1 MTGVASASEQLFVSR
16 LARLSVRAPS
26 GEMIGRIADVVIAR
40 AAPGS
45 PPVVLG
51 LTVWVQRR
59 PIFIG
64 MGRVRELDA
73 GGATLTTG
81 TVNLRPFELRAG
93 ETLVLGELVDS
104 RVRHRETGREY
115 RINDVA
121 IGLVRE
127 GWVVCALDAIEPGSG
142 LRAWRR
148 PRHLRLTWDTV
159 AGLEAGQS
167 AESRLAALADLRPA
181 DVAAALLALPA
192 KAREDMASELD
203 DDRLAATLEQLPE
216 EVQAGLLTRLDDERA
231 ADVLE
236 AMDPDDAADLLGEMS
251 EADRARLLA
260 LMIPEEAEPVRRLLV
275 YDEETAGG
283 LMTTEPVIMRAGD
296 TVAEALA
303 RVRDPDLPPSL
314 ARQVFVVRPPTQT
327 PTRWAPAST
336 PTWTRSRPTCR
347 PGASPSTWPP
357 TTCCAHPSATSS
369 RGCWERC
376 PSTTCSTTCCRRPG
390 GVGRSAPAGTAATA
404 PATGT
409 GTTGAGPS
417 RWSRSDERG
426 TAPDPAPDQP
436 DRPAATDPA
445 VRPLLRPGG
454 VRALLRGDR
463 PLPRHG
469 ALPGLPARRGAVAP
483 GVLRRAADPAGAEP
497 AGGARPRGD
506 ARRPAHQCPG
516 AGRHRVPRARARRD
530 PPGAG
535 GDAHARLPR

>member
-73 GGATLTTG
+73 GGATLSTG

-104 RVRHRETGREY
+104 LVKHRETGREY

-121 IGLVRE
+121 IGQVRE
-127 GWVVCALDAIEPGSG
+127 GWVVCALDVIEPASG

-148 PRHLRLTWDTV
+148 PRRLRLNWDMV
-159 AGLEAGQS
+159 AGLEAGES

-192 KAREDMASELD
+192 KAREDMASGLD

-216 EVQAGLLTRLDDERA
+216 EVQAGLLARLGDERA

-236 AMDPDDAADLLGEMS
+236 AMDPDDAADLLGEMT

-260 LMIPEEAEPVRRLLV
+260 LMVPEEAEPIRRLLV

-296 TVAEALA
+296 TVAEAFQRLLRELPGDPLGSAIDTDLDALSPNLPTRRVAEYLA
-303 RVRDPDLPPSL
+303 TYDLLCAPVCDEQSRLLGAVSIDDVLDHLLPPAWRRGPVR
-314 ARQVFVVRPPTQT
+314 ARN
-327 PTRWAPAST
+327 
-336 PTWTRSRPTCR
+336 
-347 PGASPSTWPP
+347 GN
-357 TTCCAHPSATSS
+357 
-369 RGCWERC
+369 
-376 PSTTCSTTCCRRPG
+376 G
-390 GVGRSAPAGTAATA
+390 GNGNGGGMRNGGGGNGGPDG
-404 PATGT
+404 
-409 GTTGAGPS
+409 GAG
-417 RWSRSDERG
+417 DG
-426 TAPDPAPDQP
+426 Q
-436 DRPAATDPA
+436 
-445 VRPLLRPGG
+445 
-454 VRALLRGDR
+454 
-463 PLPRHG
+463 
-469 ALPGLPARRGAVAP
+469 
-483 GVLRRAADPAGAEP
+483 
-497 AGGARPRGD
+497 AGGEPME
-506 ARRPAHQCPG
+506 
-516 AGRHRVPRARARRD
+516 RV
-530 PPGAG
+530 G
-535 GDAHARLPR
+535 

>member
-1 MTGVASASEQLFVSR
+1 VTGVASSSEQLFVSR
-16 LARLSVRAPS
+16 LARLPVRAPS
-26 GEMIGRIADVVIAR
+26 GETIGRIADVVIAR

-121 IGLVRE
+121 ISQIRE
-127 GWVVCALDAIEPGSG
+127 GWVVSALDVVEPGSG
-142 LRAWRR
+142 LRPWRR
-148 PRHLRLTWDTV
+148 PRHLRLSWDMV
-159 AGLEAGQS
+159 AGLEAGES

-181 DVAAALLALPA
+181 DVAAALLALPTQ
-192 KAREDMASELD
+192 AREDMAAELD

-216 EVQAGLLTRLDDERA
+216 EVQAGLLAHLDDERA

-236 AMDPDDAADLLGEMS
+236 AMDPDDAADVLGEMS

-260 LMIPEEAEPVRRLLV
+260 LMVPEEAEPVRRLLV

-303 RVRDPDLPPSL
+303 RVRDPDLPPAL
-314 ARQVFVVRPPTQT
+314 GGQVFVVRPPTQT
-327 PTRWAPAST
+327 PTGRYLGVAHFQRLLRELPGTPLGSVIDTDLDVLPPSLPTRRVAEYLATYDLLAAAVCDEQSRLLGAVSVDDVLDHLLPPAWRRG
-336 PTWTRSRPTCR
+336 PIRTRRN
-347 PGASPSTWPP
+347 G
-357 TTCCAHPSATSS
+357 HGNGGDGGG
-369 RGCWERC
+369 RG
-376 PSTTCSTTCCRRPG
+376 PG
-390 GVGRSAPAGTAATA
+390 GDEGKDGNEPMEHVG
-404 PATGT
+404 
-409 GTTGAGPS
+409 
-417 RWSRSDERG
+417 
-426 TAPDPAPDQP
+426 
-436 DRPAATDPA
+436 
-445 VRPLLRPGG
+445 
-454 VRALLRGDR
+454 
-463 PLPRHG
+463 
-469 ALPGLPARRGAVAP
+469 
-483 GVLRRAADPAGAEP
+483 
-497 AGGARPRGD
+497 
-506 ARRPAHQCPG
+506 
-516 AGRHRVPRARARRD
+516 
-530 PPGAG
+530 
-535 GDAHARLPR
+535 

>member
-1 MTGVASASEQLFVSR
+1 VASSSEQLFVSR
-16 LARLSVRAPS
+16 LARLPVRAPS
-26 GEMIGRIADVVIAR
+26 GETIGRIADVVIAR

-121 IGLVRE
+121 INQIRE
-127 GWVVCALDAIEPGSG
+127 GWVVSALDVVEPGSG
-142 LRAWRR
+142 LRPWRR
-148 PRHLRLTWDTV
+148 PRHLRLSWDMV
-159 AGLEAGQS
+159 AGLEAGES

-181 DVAAALLALPA
+181 DVAAALLALPTQ
-192 KAREDMASELD
+192 AREDMAAELD

-216 EVQAGLLTRLDDERA
+216 EVQAGLLAHLDDERA

-236 AMDPDDAADLLGEMS
+236 AMDPDDAADVLGEMS

-260 LMIPEEAEPVRRLLV
+260 LMVPEEAEPVRRLLV

-303 RVRDPDLPPSL
+303 RVRDPDLPPAL
-314 ARQVFVVRPPTQT
+314 AGQVFVVRPPTQT
-327 PTRWAPAST
+327 PTGRYLGVAHFQRLLRELPAT
-336 PTWTRSRPTCR
+336 PLGSVIDTDLDVLPPSLPTRRVAEYLATYDLLAAAVCDEQSRLL
-347 PGASPSTWPP
+347 GAVSIDDVLDHLLPP
-357 TTCCAHPSATSS
+357 AWR
-369 RGCWERC
+369 RGPIR
-376 PSTTCSTTCCRRPG
+376 TRRNGNGGDSGGRGPG
-390 GVGRSAPAGTAATA
+390 GDDDKGGNEPMEQVG
-404 PATGT
+404 
-409 GTTGAGPS
+409 
-417 RWSRSDERG
+417 
-426 TAPDPAPDQP
+426 
-436 DRPAATDPA
+436 
-445 VRPLLRPGG
+445 
-454 VRALLRGDR
+454 
-463 PLPRHG
+463 
-469 ALPGLPARRGAVAP
+469 
-483 GVLRRAADPAGAEP
+483 
-497 AGGARPRGD
+497 
-506 ARRPAHQCPG
+506 
-516 AGRHRVPRARARRD
+516 
-530 PPGAG
+530 
-535 GDAHARLPR
+535 

>member
-1 MTGVASASEQLFVSR
+1 MASSSEQLFVSR
-16 LARLSVRAPS
+16 LARLPVRAPS
-26 GEMIGRIADVVIAR
+26 GETIGRIADVVIAR

-121 IGLVRE
+121 INQIRE
-127 GWVVCALDAIEPGSG
+127 GWVVSALDVVEPGSG
-142 LRAWRR
+142 LRPWRR
-148 PRHLRLTWDTV
+148 PRHLRLSWDMV
-159 AGLEAGQS
+159 AGLEAGES

-181 DVAAALLALPA
+181 DVAAALLALPTQ
-192 KAREDMASELD
+192 AREDMAAELD

-216 EVQAGLLTRLDDERA
+216 EVQAGLLAHLDDERA

-236 AMDPDDAADLLGEMS
+236 AMDPDDAADVLGEMS

-260 LMIPEEAEPVRRLLV
+260 LMVPEEAEPVRRLLV

-303 RVRDPDLPPSL
+303 RVRDPDLPPAL
-314 ARQVFVVRPPTQT
+314 AGQVFVVRPPTQT
-327 PTRWAPAST
+327 PTGRYLGVAHFQRLLRELPAT
-336 PTWTRSRPTCR
+336 PLGSVIDTDLDVLPPSLPTRRVAEYLATYDLLAAAVCDEQSRLL
-347 PGASPSTWPP
+347 GAVSVDDVLDHLLPP
-357 TTCCAHPSATSS
+357 AWR
-369 RGCWERC
+369 RGPIR
-376 PSTTCSTTCCRRPG
+376 TRRNGNGGDGGGRAPG
-390 GVGRSAPAGTAATA
+390 GDDDGKGGNEPMEHVG
-404 PATGT
+404 
-409 GTTGAGPS
+409 
-417 RWSRSDERG
+417 
-426 TAPDPAPDQP
+426 
-436 DRPAATDPA
+436 
-445 VRPLLRPGG
+445 
-454 VRALLRGDR
+454 
-463 PLPRHG
+463 
-469 ALPGLPARRGAVAP
+469 
-483 GVLRRAADPAGAEP
+483 
-497 AGGARPRGD
+497 
-506 ARRPAHQCPG
+506 
-516 AGRHRVPRARARRD
+516 
-530 PPGAG
+530 
-535 GDAHARLPR
+535 